1 MKVLHFSDLH
11 IGYERYSKTTDL
23 ETGLDDRIVDFLN
36 VFDELINY
44 AIEEDVDLVLFAGDA
59 FKTRNPTPTH
69 LREFS
74 KRLLK
79 LTNNNIPVVLVVGN
93 HDIPAVKQRATS
105 LDIFPTMNIDKVT
118 VIDKLKLYT
127 IDTKNSGP
135 IQIIG
140 LPWPRFGTF
149 TSSIR
154 KNDPNMKVEEITK
167 TIVNMFDSSIKI
179 ELEKLNKDIPCIFSG
194 HLSVMEAKTSTE
206 TLMSITND
214 PLLSTQFFIRPE
226 FEYVGLGHIHKD
238 QILNENPPVIYS
250 GSLERVDFG
259 EKDDEKGFYICGLDT
274 NKKQGERLIDYKKIK
289 VSARTFNEIKI
300 HIPKNEIYPD
310 KYIQEK
316 LSSEYI
322 KDSIIRIELEATR
335 EHFESINNAEIKK
348 ILSTAKNVVSIIPSF
363 ITEKET
369 HEVKL
374 SEDLGIIET
383 FEKYLENFND
393 IDDKRKKDLLEF
405 GKDIISEYELE
416 ND

>member
-23 ETGLDDRIVDFLN
+23 KTGLDDRIVDFLN
-36 VFDELINY
+36 VFDELIDH
-44 AIEEDVDLVLFAGDA
+44 AINQDVDLVLFAGDA

-79 LTNNNIPVVLVVGN
+79 LTDNDIPVVLVVGN
-93 HDIPAVKQRATS
+93 HDIPAIKQRATS

-127 IDTKNSGP
+127 VDTKNNGP

-149 TSSIR
+149 TTNIR
-154 KNDPNMKVEEITK
+154 KSNPKIKVEEITK
-167 TIVNMFDSSIKI
+167 SVVDLFDSNISK
-179 ELEKLNKDIPCIFSG
+179 ELTKVDKKLPCIFTG

-214 PLLSTQFFIRPE
+214 PLLSSQFFIKPE

-238 QILNENPPVIYS
+238 QVLNENPPVVYS

-259 EKDDEKGFYICGLDT
+259 EKNDEKGFYIIDLDL
-274 NKKQGERLIDYKKIK
+274 KKTQGNRLVSYKKIK
-289 VSARTFNEIKI
+289 VNARAFNEIKI
-300 HIPKNEIYPD
+300 KIPKNELYPN
-310 KYIQEK
+310 KYIEQILNGEQI
-316 LSSEYI
+316 ENA
-322 KDSIIRIELEATR
+322 IIRIHIESTK
-335 EHFESINNAEIKK
+335 EHFDSINDPKIKEMISK
-348 ILSTAKNVVSIIPSF
+348 AKNLVSIVPTY
-363 ITEKET
+363 ITERET
-369 HEVKL
+369 LNVEL
-374 SEDLGIIET
+374 TENLGVMET
-383 FEKYLENFND
+383 FEKYLDNFDD
-393 IDDKRKKDLLEF
+393 INDKRKKDLIEF
-405 GKDIISEYELE
+405 GKEIITEYESE
-416 ND
+416 NE